1 MEKFC
6 FGSWLKG
13 KVHLSQDVLAAG
25 VKSSGEVALADRKQ
39 RLVICAHPNLLVVQD
54 PSPGNG
60 ASHHEVVPLQIT

>member
-6 FGSWLKG
+6 LDSWLKG
-13 KVHLSQDVLAAG
+13 KALLSQDVLAAG
-25 VKSSGEVALADRKQ
+25 VKSSGEVALADGKQ
-39 RLVICAHPNLLVVQD
+39 RMVICAHLNLLAAQD